1 MFKYAQKAQTS
12 IVLSYSPFDEK
23 SGATPR
29 LMSIDEIFA
38 IARKYYTDVEVV
50 SPGQFMHSRFNRQDN
65 NYEINYEAECLIICR
80 K

>member
-1 MFKYAQKAQTS
+1 M
-12 IVLSYSPFDEK
+12 LSYSPFDSG

-29 LMSIDEIFA
+29 LLSIKDIVNV
-38 IARKYYTDVEVV
+38 ARKYYARIDVV

-65 NYEINYEAECLIICR
+65 NYEINYEAERLIVCR